1 MKIVVL
7 GSSSS
12 GNSTY
17 VEMNNKK
24 FLIDVGLGFNDIK
37 NKLSS
42 LGVYADDIDFII
54 ITHAHIDHVKSL
66 HSFSRVYNTKIY
78 IARETYNEYIKRDYL
93 NNFEF
98 IDDVEIIDDIKV
110 TKIPISH
117 DKKGF
122 GYVFEY
128 NNISCVYITDTGMI
142 HSKYHEKLKN
152 KTIYLLESNH
162 DVEMEMNGHKD
173 YYTKIRNTGDM
184 GHLSNDEC
192 AMYLSH
198 FIGNN
203 TKIVMLMHISEHDNT
218 YDLAYNVNR
227 EALDERIK
235 LYVSHKDEL
244 SEVIEIE

>member
-1 MKIVVL
+1 MKIAVL

-17 VEMNNKK
+17 VEMNDKK

-37 NKLSS
+37 NKLFK

-78 IARETYNEYIKRDYL
+78 ISKYTYDEYMKRDYL
-93 NNFEF
+93 KNYEF
-98 IDDVEIIDDIKV
+98 IDELDNIEGINI
-110 TKIPISH
+110 TKIPLSH

-122 GYVFEY
+122 GYIFESE
-128 NNISCVYITDTGMI
+128 NNSLVYITDTGMI
-142 HSKYHEKLKN
+142 HSRYHEKLKN
-152 KTIYLLESNH
+152 KKVYLLESNH

-184 GHLSNDEC
+184 GHLSNEEC

-198 FIGNN
+198 FVGDN
-203 TKIVMLMHISEHDNT
+203 TKTVMLMHISEHDNT

-235 LYVSHKDEL
+235 LYISHKDEL